1 MNKQTPGRRPNPP
14 DERRTERVAVTMTQ
28 RERADIIRAADRDQ
42 VTASEYCRR
51 AILNAVRG
59 ELEGKTP

>member
-28 RERADIIRAADRDQ
+28 RERAAVVRSADRGGLS
-42 VTASEYCRR
+42 ASEFCRR
-51 AILNAVRG
+51 AVLEAMKG
-59 ELEGKTP
+59 EI